1 MIRLRTCLERALE
14 VVSIGLMAILA
25 VLVVMA
31 VVLRAANAPLTWY
44 DEVAGVLLAWITYY
58 GAALAALKRAHLGFP
73 NLIAARPPAVRV
85 PITLL
90 ASLIVVAF
98 FLVAA
103 WYGFQ
108 VIVLLQ
114 GDYLTSLR
122 WVPISFTQSVVPI
135 GAVLFVLAELLVLP
149 ERLREAATGAVPVE
163 QHVPDATD
171 DGGERAAR

>member
-1 MIRLRTCLERALE
+1 MTTVRIGLERALE
-14 VVSIGLMAILA
+14 LALIVLMTTLA
-25 VLVVMA
+25 VLVIVA
-31 VVLRAANAPLTWY
+31 VALRALNAPLTWY

-73 NLIAARPPAVRV
+73 NLVARMPPAARV

-90 ASLIVVAF
+90 SSLVVIAF

-103 WYGFQ
+103 WYGLQ
-108 VIVLLQ
+108 VIILLQ

-135 GAVLFVLAELLVLP
+135 GAALFVIAELLVLP
-149 ERLREAATGAVPVE
+149 DRLREAAAGAVPAE
-163 QHVPDATD
+163 QHVPSGQD
-171 DGGERAAR
+171 DDEDRARP

>member
-14 VVSIGLMAILA
+14 VVSIGLMAVLA
-25 VLVVMA
+25 LLVIVA

-73 NLIAARPPAVRV
+73 NLVSALPPAIRL

-103 WYGFQ
+103 WYGFR
-108 VIVLLQ
+108 VIALLQ

-149 ERLREAATGAVPVE
+149 ERLREAATGAVPFE

-171 DGGERAAR
+171 EGKERAAQ